1 MNNEIIETG
10 AAVETVGAEIEASSE
25 YQGAEVTAMNDETT
39 TQATETQAT
48 ETAAPAAPAA
58 KPKKAK
64 KEPRNYPFLTKAQ
77 IAANIEADFSFAC
90 QVICILHD
98 RQTSFEQEQKT
109 TLNKNRRGFMSSHAV
124 HGSRIAELL
133 KSGAALSPEDADRVA
148 EIAPRYTKQ
157 MAEHFRNEA
166 IAADPTLAEK
176 AACFFTE
183 Q

>member
-1 MNNEIIETG
+1 MNNENSG
-10 AAVETVGAEIEASSE
+10 VVVAVETAGAEITASSE
-25 YQGAEVTAMNDETT
+25 YQGAEVTAMSETT

-48 ETAAPAAPAA
+48 ETPAA

-77 IAANIEADFSFAC
+77 IAASIEADFSFAC
-90 QVICILHD
+90 NVICILHD

-133 KSGAALSPEDADRVA
+133 KSGAVLAPEDQDRVM

>member
-48 ETAAPAAPAA
+48 ETAAKPA